1 MDADKV
7 TAIRAKAE
15 ALAGQSLGAH
25 GDQLVEMAMQ
35 RACAYCQRSDIPEQI
50 EQAVAALALSMLEGA
65 DSAAVKSLTRGDTSI
80 SYDTAKSGARGA
92 ESLLAPFRRLGRVQ
106 P

>member
-15 ALAGQSLGAH
+15 ALAGQSLGEH
-25 GDQLVEMAMQ
+25 GDALVEMAMQ
-35 RACAYCQRSDIPEQI
+35 RACAVCQRSDIPEEM
-50 EQAVAALALSMLEGA
+50 EQAVAALVLSMAEGT
-65 DSAAVKSLTRGDTSI
+65 DGAAVKSLTRGDTSI
-80 SYDTAKSGARGA
+80 SYDTAQSGAKGA

>member
-25 GDQLVEMAMQ
+25 GDELVEMAMQ
-35 RACAYCQRSDIPEQI
+35 RACACCRRSDIPEEM
-50 EQAVAALALSMLEGA
+50 EQAVAALAAAMAEGSG
-65 DSAAVKSLTRGDTSI
+65 SAAVKSLTRGDTSI
-80 SYDTAKSGARGA
+80 SYDPAQSGVKEA
-92 ESLLAPFRRLGRVQ
+92 EGLLAPFRRLGRVQ